1 MIDIFFDEIE
11 INDEYIELVNKV
23 LNKCFEVKEI
33 KGYISVT
40 LTDDKNIMDI
50 NKQYRNI
57 NKPTDVLSFP
67 ILEKEEIDNLKNVNN
82 SNIVKQIMLGD
93 IIISIPRVNEQKDE
107 YNHSFERELAYML
120 VHGFCHLIGYDH
132 IEEQDKIIMR
142 KEEEKILNSLNITR
156 EKWV

>member
-132 IEEQDKIIMR
+132 IEEKDKIIMR